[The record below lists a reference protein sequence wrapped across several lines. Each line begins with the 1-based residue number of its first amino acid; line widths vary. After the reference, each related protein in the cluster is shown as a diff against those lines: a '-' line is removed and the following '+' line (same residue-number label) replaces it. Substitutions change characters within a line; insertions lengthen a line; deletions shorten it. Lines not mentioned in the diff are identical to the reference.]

1 MAEYEPGKIEPKWQR
16 FWVENKTFKTPQRP
30 GAKKLYCLDM
40 FPYPSGSG
48 LHIGHP
54 LGYTATDIYSRF
66 KRHQGYSVLHPMG
79 YDAFGLPA
87 EQHAVNTGEHPS
99 IITFKSCETFTQQMQ
114 SIGFS
119 YDWDRELATC
129 TSDYYHWTQWIF
141 LKLYNSWFDE
151 QAQKARPISEL
162 PIPPQVQAA
171 GELAVQSYQ
180 ADYRLAYLADA
191 LVNWCPA
198 LGTVLSN
205 EEVIDGRSE
214 RGNHEVIRKP
224 MRQWILRITKYAERL
239 LSELE
244 ELDWPE
250 AIKEQQRNWIGKR
263 RGAEIQFPVKDSAEF
278 LHAFTTRPDTLFGVT
293 FVVVSP
299 EHPLVGALT
308 TADQEAQVEKYLD
321 DARKLSDFARTLET
335 RKKTGV
341 FTGSYCLNPI
351 NGDAVPVFVAD
362 YVLMSFGTGVVM
374 GVPAHDERDF
384 EFARTFD
391 LAVRPVL
398 APKTEDQQLLKAVK
412 EGEIAWTDPG
422 TMLPIAATVA
432 EQLGLSGTSNTEAA
446 KRICGWLVENS
457 YGREVTTYRLRDWVF
472 SRQRYWGEPIPV
484 VHWEDGTISSLEE
497 SELPL
502 ELPAV
507 ADFKP
512 SEGGESPLAK
522 AHDWLQVVDPKT
534 GKKGRRETNT
544 MPQWAGSCWYYLR
557 FIDPKN
563 RDQGWSPEL
572 EKEWMPVDLYVG
584 GAEHAVLH
592 LLYARF
598 WHKVLF
604 DLSYVTTREP
614 FKKLFNQGMIQSH
627 AYKNDRGV
635 LIPVDQV
642 TECEDGTAVLSATG
656 EKLER
661 IVAKMSKSLRNVINP
676 SDIIAQYGADTLR
689 LYLMFMG
696 PLEASKPWDTKAIM
710 GTYRFLRRVW
720 SMVTADQEQGIAA
733 LSPEGSEDS
742 ETNRALHKAIARV
755 SESLESLRFNTAISS
770 LMEFL
775 NEISGRQLSRA
786 TVERLLVLLSPL
798 APHISEELW
807 QRLGNS
813 SSISAEPWP
822 SFDPELLKQDV
833 VTVVVQVKGKKRAT
847 VDVPVDI
854 SEDALKSAVI
864 DKMSATEYKVSE
876 QNRFITVCQPGTSIP
891 KLVNIV

>member
-16 FWVENKTFKTPQRP
+16 FWVENKTFKTPQHP

-66 KRHQGYSVLHPMG
+66 KRHQGFSVLHPMG

-99 IITFKSCETFTQQMQ
+99 IITFKSCETFTKQMQ

-162 PIPPQVQAA
+162 PIPTAVQSA

-180 ADYRLAYLADA
+180 AEHRLAYLADA

-263 RGAEIQFPVKDSAEF
+263 RGAEIKFQVKDSSES
-278 LHAFTTRPDTLFGVT
+278 LPAFTTRPDTLFGVT

-299 EHPLVGALT
+299 EHPLVEILT
-308 TADQEAQVEKYLD
+308 TVQQRAQVEKYLD

-384 EFARTFD
+384 EFARIFD
-391 LAVRPVL
+391 LEIRPVL

-412 EGEIAWTDPG
+412 EGEVAWTEAG
-422 TMLPIAATVA
+422 AMLPIAAA
-432 EQLGLSGTSNTEAA
+432 AAGQLGLNGISNIEAG
-446 KRICGWLVENS
+446 KLICGWLAENS
-457 YGREVTTYRLRDWVF
+457 CGREVTTYRLRDWVF

-484 VHWEDGTISSLEE
+484 VHWEDGTISSLDE

-557 FIDPKN
+557 FIDPQN
-563 RDQGWSPEL
+563 RAQGWTPEL

-592 LLYARF
+592 LLYSRF

-604 DLSYVTTREP
+604 DLGYVTTREP

-642 TECEDGTAVLSATG
+642 TEREDGTAVLSATG

-733 LSPEGSEDS
+733 LAAEGSEDPD
-742 ETNRALHKAIARV
+742 TNRALHKAIARV
-755 SESLESLRFNTAISS
+755 SESLESLRFNTAISA

-775 NEISGRQLSRA
+775 NEVSGRQLTRS
-786 TVERLLVLLSPL
+786 TVERLLILLSPL

-813 SSISAEPWP
+813 SSISAVPWP
-822 SFDPELLKQDV
+822 SFDPELLKQDI

-847 VDVPVDI
+847 IDVPVDI
-854 SEDALKSAVI
+854 SEDALKSVVI

-876 QNRFITVCQPGTSIP
+876 SNRFITVCQPGTSIP
-891 KLVNIV
+891 KLVNVV